1 MKRDQKGIRK
11 GSERDQ
17 KGPNGTKKARR
28 KQKKNEYEIHL
39 HMNDKLS

>member
-1 MKRDQKGIRK
+1 MKRDQKGIK
-11 GSERDQ
+11 RDQ
-17 KGPNGTKKARR
+17 KGPDGTKKARW